1 MNRNSLVMSGLVAVA
16 AVCATERVSA
26 FDPKPIDNFVDHVNN
41 VVTNRTVAE
50 KISSVIEGSMD
61 ATTNGFRRAETNLS
75 AKTRSGWT
83 ATTNTTGR
91 AWDKTH
97 NWTTN
102 TTHKIHRKMEP
113 FHDATTNLFSS
124 AAAPVRRRNA

>member
-26 FDPKPIDNFVDHVNN
+26 FDPKPIDNFVDRVNN
-41 VVTNRTVAE
+41 VVTNRTVVDE
-50 KISSVIEGSMD
+50 ISSAFDGAVL
-61 ATTNGFRRAETNLS
+61 ATTNGFHRAESNMN